1 MPLPH
6 FLILL
11 LVVIAAAGATLWM
24 ASSAGVPLAALALA
38 ALVGAALMRLLAR
51 VE

>member
-24 ASSAGVPLAALALA
+24 ASSAGVPVAALALA

>member
-6 FLILL
+6 FLMLL
-11 LVVIAAAGATLWM
+11 VVVIAAAAATLWV

-38 ALVGAALMRLLAR
+38 AVVGAALIRLLAR

>member
-6 FLILL
+6 FLLL
-11 LVVIAAAGATLWM
+11 LVVVVLAAGATLWV
-24 ASSAGVPLAALALA
+24 ASSAGVPFAALALA

>member
-6 FLILL
+6 FLVLL
-11 LVVIAAAGATLWM
+11 LVVIAAAGATLWI

-38 ALVGAALMRLLAR
+38 ALFGAALMRLLAR